1 MNWAY
6 QAAVKLTTT
15 RELPA
20 LRSSSGNWASV
31 CTSMTCMLLLVTVCG
46 IREAC
51 FAPLSSIS
59 IATTTG
65 QYSPLQR
72 NTMGTRTT
80 PAAMSATGL
89 AADTIAQFLLLCAIC
104 ELPNRIFFPALVE
117 MGFSGLE
124 VCLLSRARDRII
136 TNGFLYSPRN
146 LLLLYASHF

>member
-46 IREAC
+46 IRELLRALTIDQHC
-51 FAPLSSIS
+51 NNYRAVQS
-59 IATTTG
+59 TT
-65 QYSPLQR
+65 